1 MLYEKSLKYGVDSE
15 FLRKDEPADIA
26 LNTHSSES
34 IDINNSSSHP
44 HRHHHQTVS
53 SEALEFEKHQNAT
66 VSNTSTEYED
76 EAADEQHEQPEDV
89 KSNSNRKDVTYEW
102 MTTEWTQCSQK
113 CGRSGGLR
121 VSTSNLFPYKLNVP
135 FFHPH
140 HSTKMLL
147 CIATIYTYTVFH
159 LF

>member
-1 MLYEKSLKYGVDSE
+1 MLFEKSLKYGVDSE
-15 FLRKDEPADIA
+15 FFGKDDPADIA
-26 LNTHSSES
+26 LKTHSSES
-34 IDINNSSSHP
+34 IDINNSSSSSHP
-44 HRHHHQTVS
+44 HRHHHQTIS

-66 VSNTSTEYED
+66 LSNTSNEYED

-121 VSTSNLFPYKLNVP
+121 VSTSH
-135 FFHPH
+135 FF
-140 HSTKMLL
+140 STFTTTLQMLL
-147 CIATIYTYTVFH
+147 CIATIYIVFH